1 MRTLLL
7 IPILLLGCSST
18 PPKTTL
24 VDNKNTTRTTIY
36 WNNLYL
42 QQMTQEIVSEI
53 QRSKLSKSKIY
64 AFGKIRNET
73 HQAELNTREITHKI
87 MTILLED
94 GYKFIAD
101 YDEENPKSHID
112 AIFKG
117 ILSSIYSQDEHQKR
131 LTFRLELHLT
141 DPITSKII
149 SEYQEV
155 EVQSTST
162 KKLFGW

>member
-1 MRTLLL
+1 MRTFLL

-18 PPKTTL
+18 TPKTTL
-24 VDNKNTTRTTIY
+24 VDNKNSTRITIY

-42 QQMTQEIVSEI
+42 QKITKKIVSEI
-53 QRSKLSKSKIY
+53 QRSNLSKNKIY
-64 AFGKIRNET
+64 AFGKIANET
-73 HQAELNTREITHKI
+73 HQAELNTKKITHKI
-87 MTILLED
+87 MTILVEG
-94 GYKFIAD
+94 GYRFIAD
-101 YDEENPKSHID
+101 YDEENPKNRID

-117 ILSSIYSQDEHQKR
+117 TLSSIYSQDKHQKK

-155 EVQSTST
+155 EIESTST
-162 KKLFGW
+162 KEPFGW